1 MATLSL
7 QHIMIRKTS
16 KIIHSNIN
24 DKLSSTQK
32 NSDSCVKELQMM
44 MITDFSL
51 GFGLILTLSYLAFGS
66 NG

>member
-32 NSDSCVKELQMM
+32 ISDSCVKELQMM

>member
-1 MATLSL
+1 
-7 QHIMIRKTS
+7 MIRKTS

-24 DKLSSTQK
+24 DELSSTQK
-32 NSDSCVKELQMM
+32 NSYSCVELQMM

-51 GFGLILTLSYLAFGS
+51 GFGLITLSYLAFSS